1 MRLRK
6 LSLDRIWI
14 FYLTLLFVFGLMI
27 AVFALTNPR
36 FLALKNFLNVLRQA
50 APTLISAVGMTI
62 VISMG
67 GIDLSVGS
75 VLAVI
80 AVLSAMMCNSR
91 FNPVLVVIAMIVL
104 GFGIGTVNGL
114 FVAYQRIP
122 AFIVTLAAMSVYRG
136 LALVLT
142 RGYSLPIPPDNPFIV
157 LGRGWILGVP
167 VPVWIAAAVV
177 LLGYALLYWTRFG
190 VYATGI
196 GSNEEA
202 VRRAGVNVKMVKLW
216 AFGING
222 ALAAV
227 AGIVLASRVGA
238 GSSYIGVG
246 FELTVIASVIL
257 GGTNLFGGEGRM
269 LGTVL
274 GTLMLAF
281 IGNGLVMMHVS
292 AFYQQIAEGIILL
305 AAIWLNH
312 RIRRF
317 GGSSS

>member
-1 MRLRK
+1 
-6 LSLDRIWI
+6 
-14 FYLTLLFVFGLMI
+14 MI
-27 AVFALTNPR
+27 AAFAFANPR

-50 APTLISAVGMTI
+50 APTLVSAVGMTI

-80 AVLSAMMCNSR
+80 AVLSAMMCNSQ
-91 FNPVLVVIAMIVL
+91 FNPVMVVIAMIVL

-122 AFIVTLAAMSVYRG
+122 AFIVTLAAMSAYRG

-167 VPVWIAAAVV
+167 VPVWIAGAVV
-177 LLGYALLYWTRFG
+177 LLGYALLNWTRFG
-190 VYATGI
+190 VYVTGI

-202 VRRAGVNVKMVKLW
+202 VRRAGVNVRMIKLW

-227 AGIVLASRVGA
+227 AGIILASRVGA

-246 FELTVIASVIL
+246 FELTVITSVIL

-281 IGNGLVMMHVS
+281 LGNGLVMMHVS

-305 AAIWLNH
+305 AAIWLNY

-317 GGSSS
+317 GGSGS